1 MTTNQTVNKDW
12 KPIPQNPNQPP
23 VPEESGIS
31 LWDALLAQPDFWEE
45 DEVKEEETPAP
56 TEKKTGAS
64 GQ

>member
-12 KPIPQNPNQPP
+12 KPIPQNPNQPL
-23 VPEESGIS
+23 EDGIS
-31 LWDALLAQPDFWEE
+31 LWDALLAQPDYLDE
-45 DEVKEEETPAP
+45 DEEEETPAP